1 MFAQALAN
9 RLARGGVRLAAAAP
23 MIAPLL
29 VASLVVL
36 FLADKPQDIG
46 LAGVA
51 PLVMTAAARLIGR
64 TQGARDR
71 LVEARA

>member
-1 MFAQALAN
+1 MFAQALAD
-9 RLARGGVRLAAAAP
+9 RLAHGGFPLALARP

-36 FLADKPQDIG
+36 FLVDKLEDVG
-46 LAGVA
+46 LAGAA
-51 PLVMTAAARLIGR
+51 PLVTTAAERLIGR
-64 TQGARDR
+64 TQGAPER